1 MAAFKYKAVGP
12 DGKRVEGTREAEN
25 RDEVALYLH
34 QQGLITISIQ
44 DQISFNFNKIL
55 KTQIGGVPLKERI
68 IFVKQL
74 STMLSAGL
82 PILQAL
88 QILVQQTRNESLK
101 EKLSNVY
108 KNIQSGG
115 TLSSAF
121 AKDRSMFNEV
131 QLNLIIAGEK
141 SGNLNEILLKI
152 AVDLEKSNKLRGKI
166 VGAMIYPAVIL
177 VVMVVVV
184 AAMLIFMIPAVED
197 LYKSF
202 GQEDLPGVTGI
213 LVGLS
218 HLATN
223 PVFLIS
229 FTLIVV
235 SLILG
240 VRYYYSTFSGRR
252 RIDRL
257 ILKVP
262 VFGNV
267 LTNMQLAQFSRV
279 TSLLLSNGVP
289 IVETLKI
296 VANSMSNSV
305 YQDVIMHTMEE
316 VTKGSNIAIPIS
328 SGDVFPIVMQKMIAT
343 GEQTGQL
350 DKVMGDMGTYYEN
363 EVDDAT
369 ENLTKL
375 LEPFMLLIVGGL
387 VGFIAV
393 AIYLPLY
400 SLGQS
405 IS

>member
-1 MAAFKYKAVGP
+1 MATFKYKAVGA
-12 DGKRVEGTREAEN
+12 DGKKIEGSREADS

-44 DQISFNFNKIL
+44 DQLDLSLNKLL

-88 QILVQQTRNESLK
+88 QILVQQTKNDSLK

-108 KNIQSGG
+108 KNIQAGG

-121 AKDRSMFNEV
+121 SKDKSMFNEV
-131 QLNLIIAGEK
+131 QLNLIVAGEK

-152 AVDLEKSNKLRGKI
+152 AVDLDKSSKLRGKI
-166 VGAMIYPAVIL
+166 VGAMIYPVIIL
-177 VVMVVVV
+177 IVMVVVV
-184 AAMLIFMIPAVED
+184 IAMLVFMIPAVED

-202 GQEDLPGVTGI
+202 GQQDLPGVTGL
-213 LVGLS
+213 LVSFS
-218 HLATN
+218 HTVTN
-223 PVFLIS
+223 PIFIVTSL
-229 FTLIVV
+229 LLVV
-235 SLILG
+235 SAILS
-240 VRYYYSTFSGRR
+240 VRYYYSTYSGRR
-252 RIDRL
+252 RIDKL
-257 ILKVP
+257 LLKVP
-262 VFGNV
+262 IFGNV
-267 LTNMQLAQFSRV
+267 LNNMQLAQFSRV
-279 TSLLLSNGVP
+279 TFLLLSNGVP
-289 IVETLKI
+289 IVETLNI
-296 VANSMSNSV
+296 VANSMSNMT
-305 YQDVIMHTMEE
+305 YKDVITYTGEE
-316 VTKGSNIAIPIS
+316 VTKGNNIAIPIS
-328 SGDVFPIVMQKMIAT
+328 RGNVFPIVMQKMIAT

-350 DKVMGDMGTYYEN
+350 DKVLGDMSGYYEN
-363 EVDDAT
+363 EVDEAT

-375 LEPFMLLIVGGL
+375 LEPIMLLVVGGL